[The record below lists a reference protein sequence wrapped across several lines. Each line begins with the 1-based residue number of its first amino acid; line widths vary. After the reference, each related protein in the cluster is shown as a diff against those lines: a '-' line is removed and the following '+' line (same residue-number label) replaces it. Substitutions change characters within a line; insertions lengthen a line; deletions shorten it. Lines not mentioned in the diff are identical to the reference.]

1 MTTWNVWC
9 DGSCQHG
16 VAQAPRGVGGWGGWC
31 AIVEHGSDGRVVRG
45 RVPDT
50 TNVRMELRAAIEG
63 LRAVDAGAVA
73 VLHTD
78 CTTLLA
84 VWYRWRDGAVN
95 PPRGPDARLWLEL
108 DAEFDRIGDV
118 RVRLIERGVH
128 DPVHRRCD
136 KIAGA
141 EARGGLRDLPP
152 NSVPLD
158 ELGGDHRVRKGM
170 RRLAVRQVPDQTCG
184 LCGSVGGHRKWCHR
198 YKPFAQTSASQP

>member
-1 MTTWNVWC
+1 MTWHVWS

-16 VAQAPRGVGGWGGWC
+16 VPQAPAGVGGWGGWC
-31 AIVEHGSDGRVVRG
+31 AVIEHGSDGQVVRG

-50 TNVRMELRAAIEG
+50 TSVRMELRAAIEG
-63 LRAVDAGAVA
+63 LRVVPAGSVA

-78 CTTLLA
+78 CTTILS
-84 VWYRWRDGAVN
+84 VYDRWQRGRI
-95 PPRGPDARLWLEL
+95 PRGPDRKLWLEL
-108 DAEFDRIGDV
+108 DAELDRIGGV
-118 RVRLIERGVH
+118 HVALIEKGTA

-158 ELGGDHRVRKGM
+158 ELGGAHQIRKGM
-170 RRLAVRQVPDQTCG
+170 RRLAVRHVPNVTCD
-184 LCGSVGGHRKWCHR
+184 LCGSVGGHRRWCHR
-198 YKPFAQTSASQP
+198 YKPFAQVSASQP